1 MVVMLRMGNPAAPRV
16 CPGPR
21 VGCSFSGFPLGGLME
36 VLFVCLYF
44 SFYYCCCFEG
54 VLVGFVVIF

>member
-36 VLFVCLYF
+36 VLFVYIFLF
-44 SFYYCCCFEG
+44 IIAV
-54 VLVGFVVIF
+54 VLREF